1 LSNYDGDS
9 EDPTIDGEFEYGL
22 PIGLSSQFSERL
34 YVEKLLDSDT
44 DTEFYLS
51 NTLSYTYEISNRVDW
66 DNRWIMEYQANDIG
80 DDIMNN
86 NLSTGFIYYL
96 PNRLNLTATFSMSK
110 RDGGIDEEDDWNK
123 KFVAGIQYRLK

>member
-1 LSNYDGDS
+1 M
-9 EDPTIDGEFEYGL
+9 FEYGL
-22 PIGLSSQFSERL
+22 PIGLASQFSERL

-80 DDIMNN
+80 DDIMSN

-110 RDGGIDEEDDWNK
+110 
-123 KFVAGIQYRLK
+123 A